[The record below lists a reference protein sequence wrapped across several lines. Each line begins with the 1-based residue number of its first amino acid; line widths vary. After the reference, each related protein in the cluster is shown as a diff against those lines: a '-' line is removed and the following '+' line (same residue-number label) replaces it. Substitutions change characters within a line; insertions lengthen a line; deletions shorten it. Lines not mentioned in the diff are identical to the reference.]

1 MKRVLFISGGW
12 EGHQPEVFT
21 ALYAA
26 KLQSAGFECQLE
38 TDLDCLT
45 TLDLRTFDLIV
56 PNWTMGELA
65 PAQSKALR
73 TAIHAGTN
81 LGGFHG
87 GLGDAFRADVDF
99 KMMVGGSFV
108 GHPYI
113 GDYDV
118 SITDPSHVITQGIPA
133 EFPYHSEQYYLLI
146 DPGVHILA
154 ETTYVYE
161 DQAVPMPIAW
171 VKKWGAGRVFYAA
184 LGHAPAE
191 FDTCPAALELTVRGL
206 RWAAGDLSL

>member
-12 EGHQPEVFT
+12 DGHQPHVFT

-26 KLQSAGFECQLE
+26 KMEAHGFTCQFE
-38 TDLDCLT
+38 TDLDCLIS
-45 TLDLRTFDLIV
+45 LDLSTFDLII
-56 PNWTMGELA
+56 PNWTMGELTA
-65 PAQSKALR
+65 DQSKALR
-73 TAIHAGTN
+73 SAMHAGTN

-118 SITDPSHVITQGIPA
+118 VITDPDHVITQGIPA
-133 EFPYHSEQYYLLI
+133 EFPYCSEQYYMLI

-161 DQAVPMPIAW
+161 GHSVPMPVAW
-171 VKKWGAGRVFYAA
+171 IKRWGQGRVFYAA
-184 LGHAPAE
+184 LGHKPEE
-191 FDTCPAALELTVRGL
+191 FETYPAALDLTLRGL
-206 RWAAGDLSL
+206 LWAAGDLS

>member
-12 EGHQPEVFT
+12 DGHQPEVFT

-26 KLQSAGFECQLE
+26 KLEVHGFSCQLE
-38 TDLDCLT
+38 TDLDCLIS
-45 TLDLRTFDLIV
+45 LDLSSFDLIV
-56 PNWTMGELA
+56 PNWTMGALTPE
-65 PAQSKALR
+65 QSKALR
-73 TAIHAGTN
+73 SAVHAGTN

-108 GHPYI
+108 GHPHI

-118 SITDPSHVITQGIPA
+118 SITDPDHVITQGIPL
-133 EFPYHSEQYYLLI
+133 EFPYNSEQYYMLI

-154 ETTYVYE
+154 ETTYIYE

-171 VKKWGAGRVFYAA
+171 VKRWGKGRVFYAA
-184 LGHAPAE
+184 LGHKPEE
-191 FDTCPAALELTVRGL
+191 FETTPAALELTVRGL
-206 RWAAGDLSL
+206 RWAAGDLI